1 MRKKVYALVIYP
13 GAIPVGRIIK
23 KRWEQMKKQIKK
35 FIRSIYGCTNFL
47 QLCEGSRIICAVTL
61 VIFIS
66 FSAISFTGC
75 LQKGTAVQSASAS
88 DTAEPGKG
96 TEKITVVL
104 DWVPNTNHTGI
115 YAARE
120 LGYYSEAG
128 LVVDIMQPSEGGSPD
143 IIAAGKGQ
151 FGISYQEQV
160 TYARTAEQPLPVV
173 AIAAIISHNTS
184 GFASPVD
191 RGIKTPKDFEGK
203 RYGGW
208 GSPMEEA
215 MLKGLMKKYGADFSK
230 VEMVNIGASDFF
242 ASVSRDVDFAWIYY
256 GWDGIAAKQKNFPID
271 FMLLQDVD
279 KALDFYTP
287 VIIASENTLKENPE
301 MVKKFL
307 SATGKGYLYAIK
319 NPAEAADIL
328 LASAP
333 ELDKDIVQ
341 ASQEYLAG
349 QYTGTDGKWGFMEKT
364 IWETFSAWMYE
375 NKLIV
380 RPLDIDKAFTN
391 DLLE

>member
-1 MRKKVYALVIYP
+1 MNLSTQVRRFAK
-13 GAIPVGRIIK
+13 
-23 KRWEQMKKQIKK
+23 
-35 FIRSIYGCTNFL
+35 N
-47 QLCEGSRIICAVTL
+47 
-61 VIFIS
+61 
-66 FSAISFTGC
+66 
-75 LQKGTAVQSASAS
+75 
-88 DTAEPGKG
+88 
-96 TEKITVVL
+96 
-104 DWVPNTNHTGI
+104 
-115 YAARE
+115 
-120 LGYYSEAG
+120 LG
-128 LVVDIMQPSEGGSPD
+128 VDLI
-143 IIAAGKGQ
+143 
-151 FGISYQEQV
+151 
-160 TYARTAEQPLPVV
+160 
-173 AIAAIISHNTS
+173 
-184 GFASPVD
+184 GFAPIERFSNAYVD
-191 RGIKTPKDFEGK
+191 SGIKTPKDFEGK

-215 MLKGLMKKYGADFSK
+215 MLKGLMEKYGADFSK

-242 ASVSRDVDFAWIYY
+242 ASVSHDVDFAWIYY
-256 GWDGIAAKQKNFPID
+256 GLDGIAAKQKNFPID

-349 QYTGTDGKWGFMEKT
+349 QYTGADGKWGFMEKT